1 MPDDVNDVCKLMV
14 LADEYF
20 LADLKMRCE
29 EDMIAKLCPEN
40 LVEIMVAAHKLPLT
54 EDALIEECLE
64 MFVKEYQ
71 KIKNTPELEE
81 IINSVPGLMMKLFG
95 RFHSVSKKAKKR
107 RVTFRINEDVVDT
120 LDDVSVLYSGYSSTA
135 SSYT

>member
-1 MPDDVNDVCKLMV
+1 MPENVNDVCGLLV

-29 EDMIAKLCPEN
+29 ENMIAKLCPEN
-40 LVEIMVAAHKLPLT
+40 LLEILLAAHKLPLMG
-54 EDALIEECLE
+54 DALIEECIE

-71 KIKNTPELEE
+71 KLKNIPELE
-81 IINSVPGLMMKLFG
+81 SVISSIPGLMTKLFD
-95 RFHSVSKKAKKR
+95 RFHRLSKKSRKR

-120 LDDVSVLYSGYSSTA
+120 LEDVSLLYSGYSSTA